1 MYKTLPRIAILAA
14 VAFWLATAMSA
25 RADIMFELGNN
36 PQKGEE
42 NILLKPDNQSGS
54 LITGI
59 TDHSNLTVDFSST
72 TDILQNPAQG
82 QAKII
87 AQDGAINDITI
98 SVPGHTFTDLIF
110 NLEIGKLGSSTANVT
125 VNASDGIFPFQ
136 YTLSNGNNF
145 LTIVAING
153 ETINSVTIDDATG
166 FFDLKQPRIS
176 GISGTNVVPE
186 PATLALLGSGL
197 LLGAG
202 KLRRRWF

>member
-1 MYKTLPRIAILAA
+1 MYKTLQRVAILAA

-25 RADIMFELGNN
+25 RADIIFQLGNH
-36 PQKGEE
+36 PQKGEQ
-42 NILLKPDNQSGS
+42 NILLQPPDQMGS
-54 LITGI
+54 TIHGI
-59 TDHSNLTVDFSST
+59 TDQSGTIVDFSST
-72 TDILQNPAQG
+72 TDILENPSNG
-82 QAKII
+82 QAQIL
-87 AQDGAINDITI
+87 AEDGAINNITV

-110 NLEIGKLGSSTANVT
+110 DLQIGKLGSSTAFVT

-136 YTLSNGNNF
+136 YTLGNGSNF

-153 ETINSVTIDDATG
+153 ETINSVTVDDSTG
-166 FFDLKQPRIS
+166 FYVYKQPRIS